1 MRFFLLILFI
11 LCINLGAKQII
22 GSIDKIDLPLLNLEN
37 VNSRI
42 DTGAA
47 YSSLHATNIE
57 RIHDKFVKF
66 KVLGKVTRIERIS
79 KIQAVRCSNGAAE
92 NRYFIRTEVVIFG
105 KTYQSEISLND
116 RSTMVYS
123 FLVGRDVLK
132 QDFIVDVQ
140 AENLSF
146 ELKECTED

>member
-1 MRFFLLILFI
+1 MRFFLLILIF
-11 LCINLGAKQII
+11 LSINLSAKQII
-22 GSIDKIDLPLLNLEN
+22 GSIDKIDLPLLNLQN
-37 VNSRI
+37 VKSRI

-66 KVLGKVTRIERIS
+66 KVLGKLTRIEPIA
-79 KIQAVRCSNGAAE
+79 KIQGVRCSNGALQ
-92 NRYFIRTEVVIFG
+92 NRYFIRTQVVIFG
-105 KTYQSEISLND
+105 KTYDSEISLND
-116 RSTMVYS
+116 RSTMLYP

-132 QDFIVDVQ
+132 QDFIVDVE

-146 ELKECTED
+146 DLKECRED